1 MMVMDPAV
9 GFCFFF
15 LCRAATIRSYKS
27 RLYPFGEKGTVMR
40 KVKLIAIVALLIFTV
55 VIFLQNTEPM
65 EARILLL
72 KVQMSRVLMLML
84 TFVLGLVMGILIA
97 TGVLRKKRKT

>member
-1 MMVMDPAV
+1 
-9 GFCFFF
+9 
-15 LCRAATIRSYKS
+15 
-27 RLYPFGEKGTVMR
+27 MR
-40 KVKLIAIVALLIFTV
+40 KVKLIAIVALLVFTI

-84 TFVLGLVMGILIA
+84 TFALGLVTGILIT
-97 TGVLRKKRKT
+97 TGVLRKKRKA

>member
-1 MMVMDPAV
+1 
-9 GFCFFF
+9 
-15 LCRAATIRSYKS
+15 
-27 RLYPFGEKGTVMR
+27 MR
-40 KVKLIAIVALLIFTV
+40 KVKLIAIVVLLVFTV

-84 TFVLGLVMGILIA
+84 TFALGLVMGILIA

>member
-1 MMVMDPAV
+1 
-9 GFCFFF
+9 
-15 LCRAATIRSYKS
+15 
-27 RLYPFGEKGTVMR
+27 MR
-40 KVKLIAIVALLIFTV
+40 KVKLIAIVALLVFTI

-84 TFVLGLVMGILIA
+84 TFTLGLVTGILIA
-97 TGVLRKKRKT
+97 TGILRKKRKA

>member
-1 MMVMDPAV
+1 
-9 GFCFFF
+9 
-15 LCRAATIRSYKS
+15 
-27 RLYPFGEKGTVMR
+27 MR
-40 KVKLIAIVALLIFTV
+40 KVKLIAIVALLVFTI

-84 TFVLGLVMGILIA
+84 TFALGLVMGILIA
-97 TGVLRKKRKT
+97 TGVLRKKRKA